1 MTSQKEI
8 NFPVRLKKDPSTSHH
23 IDNDTTMRIINGNEQ
38 ANEGPPGGVHVHEQ
52 EQEREHGWNK
62 STTTSSTRHRRS
74 MARMIDEKN
83 VGLGA
88 GAIVMS
94 QTSGSIEIQE
104 SKVRKEQDTFLFT
117 RFITTLWAASL
128 VFVVYL
134 ITLETLM
141 SCALSLGLTIFWYK
155 KGDAETWAGSGM
167 DWIILGFAVV
177 TPITVTIQMAFTRRE
192 RALYEISRI
201 RSCCFQIYTSH
212 NVWDWSDGKGRD
224 NAMTKDQWL
233 KHTDELLEHLVGVGD
248 ELCRFLTLP
257 TSSRSYHRM
266 LKGGRRKASNIVE
279 VGYRLLDSLYTQRII
294 KISQLTEKFRSLG
307 LSATETSRIRQY
319 ERFIGEAIEI
329 LRTIKMYRTP
339 QALRCF
345 GRVFTLFLPS
355 FYAPAFAQLA
365 LDLDSLSMGI
375 LSAILTPLL
384 LTALFE
390 SMQMLEDPFVGWVSL
405 DGIDVAEEMEV
416 LHFHQLINARSV
428 FYPEADVFEEKSKAA
443 IVSAKQFKLNNSHGA
458 TTQNNFDDA
467 VVPASMD
474 GSSRQSHYTTDEM
487 SSSYRPRRTRLYTND
502 EMSSSYRPRRT
513 DNQSP

>member
-1 MTSQKEI
+1 MVSKKEV
-8 NFPVRLKKDPSTSHH
+8 NFPVRLKKDPS
-23 IDNDTTMRIINGNEQ
+23 IPVEDDITMRTINGNSNGNEK
-38 ANEGPPGGVHVHEQ
+38 ANASGAGDIHEQ
-52 EQEREHGWNK
+52 QYGWNK
-62 STTTSSTRHRRS
+62 STGTRHRRS

-94 QTSGSIEIQE
+94 QTSGSIEFQE
-104 SKVRKEQDTFLFT
+104 TKVRRQEDTFLLT
-117 RFITTLWAASL
+117 RLFTTLWAAAL

-155 KGDAETWAGSGM
+155 KGDADTWAGSGM
-167 DWIILGFAVV
+167 DWIVLGFAVI

-201 RSCCFQIYTSH
+201 RSCCFQIYSCH
-212 NVWDWSDGKGRD
+212 NIWNWSGGKGRE
-224 NAMTKDQWL
+224 NAMTKEQWL
-233 KHTDELLEHLVGVGD
+233 KHTDELLEHLVGIGD
-248 ELCRFLTLP
+248 EMCRFLTLP

-279 VGYRLLDSLYTQRII
+279 VGYRLLDSMYTQRII
-294 KISQLTEKFRSLG
+294 KISQLTEKFKSLG
-307 LSATETSRIRQY
+307 LSATESSRIRQY

-355 FYAPAFAQLA
+355 FYAPAFAQVA
-365 LDLDSLSMGI
+365 LDLDSLTMGI

-416 LHFHQLINARSV
+416 LHFHQLINARSI
-428 FYPEADVFEEKSKAA
+428 FFPDADVFEEKSKAA
-443 IVSAKQFKLNNSHGA
+443 IVSATHLQLNNSHDAADA
-458 TTQNNFDDA
+458 T
-467 VVPASMD
+467 PSSMD
-474 GSSRQSHYTTDEM
+474 GSSRQSHYATDEM
-487 SSSYRPRRTRLYTND
+487 SSSYRPRRTRHYTND
-502 EMSSSYRPRRT
+502 EMSSSYRPRRSH
-513 DNQSP
+513 NESPQL